1 MIKIL
6 TDDGADIRKG
16 RLDEYDIESLPIP
29 INDGENE
36 YIMRKTIE
44 SKEFYEGMR
53 NGVSYNTS
61 QVARGYIENRFKEL
75 VEEGHEVIY
84 LTLSSG
90 LSGTYNNA
98 CLAREEVLK
107 SHPNGKIAVVDSKGG
122 SLGQG
127 ALVLRAGLM
136 NAKNYSFD
144 EIIADLEREIKN
156 QMYFFTVG
164 DLKYLYRGGRLS
176 KTSAIIGGLLNIMPI
191 IWFEKD
197 DGTLKA
203 IDKVRSKKSFFKKLK
218 QKMNEY
224 SKDGVFNP
232 DQKVTIAHG
241 QWPEMMEEAVNFLL
255 DMGVKR
261 ENIIEEEMLC
271 VIGAH
276 TGPEVFTIYY
286 SQDPSTYEMYDILK

>member
-1 MIKIL
+1 MIKII
-6 TDDGADIRKG
+6 TDDGADICKA
-16 RLDEYDIESLPIP
+16 RLDEYEIETFPIP

-36 YIMRKTIE
+36 YIMRQTIE

-75 VEEGHEVIY
+75 AEEGHEVIY

-107 SHPNGKIAVVDSKGG
+107 SHPDAKIEVIDSMGA

-127 ALVLRAGLM
+127 AAILRAGLM
-136 NAKNYSFD
+136 KKAGASFE
-144 EIIADLEREIKN
+144 EIVADLKNEVEN

-164 DLKYLYRGGRLS
+164 DLEYLYRGGRLS
-176 KTSAIIGGLLNIMPI
+176 KTSAVIGGVLNIMPFLWI
-191 IWFEKD
+191 DQE
-197 DGTLKA
+197 DGKLKS
-203 IDKVRSKKSFFKKLK
+203 IDKVRSKKAYFKKLK
-218 QKMNEY
+218 TYMNKY

-255 DMGVKR
+255 EMGVKR
-261 ENIIEEEMLC
+261 ENIIEEEILC

-276 TGPEVFTIYY
+276 TGPEVFALYY
-286 SQDPSTYEMYDILK
+286 SQDPSSYEMYEYLK